1 MARLNKRFCVVPLM
15 GLLLLL
21 GLSIAMAPAVANAEF
36 SASSIYRNAAPA
48 VVVIFGFDSSGN
60 GSSGTGSIVTSDGKI
75 LTNHHVIYDAKAR
88 APYSNIKVF
97 LKPSRITGSPE
108 QDLKNPLSVKVIARD
123 SKLDLAVLQ
132 VVGAPRGLPVLGI
145 GDSEAVEIGSSVA
158 AIGHPGGGG
167 LWTLTTGTISS
178 SRNDGSRAIF
188 QTDAAINP
196 GNSGGPLLD
205 RNSNLIGINTFV
217 RRVNAQGL
225 PLEGLN
231 YSLRSSLAREWLA
244 SNGVRVALA
253 RPVQQSQPAAPPKPA
268 WQAAPEP
275 VPEAAPPAPP
285 TSSFPAEPAPTRPR
299 PHVSIDPETGPADSA
314 PEMPSTSSTPSTPS
328 TPTRPGDEEPRVFR
342 GPNGERMFG
351 VPDKDFD
358 LKGTGKA
365 VYQKARKNARDAF
378 DSLDAQ
384 FE

>member
-1 MARLNKRFCVVPLM
+1 MTRRNKSFCVVPLL

-21 GLSIAMAPAVANAEF
+21 GLSTLPGMAHADF
-36 SASSIYRNAAPA
+36 SAAGVYRNASPA

-88 APYSNIKVF
+88 KPYTNIKVF
-97 LKPSRITGSPE
+97 LKPSRITGNPE
-108 QDLKNPLSVKVIARD
+108 QDLKNPYSVKVIARD
-123 SKLDLAVLQ
+123 ADLDLAVLQ
-132 VVGAPRGLPVLGI
+132 VVGAPRGLPVLPM

-205 RNSNLIGINTFV
+205 RNSHLIGVNTFV

-231 YSLRSSLAREWLA
+231 YSLRSSFVRNWLA
-244 SNGVRVALA
+244 SSGLRLAYA
-253 RPVQQSQPAAPPKPA
+253 RPVQQDQPAAPPRPA
-268 WQAAPEP
+268 WQASTESA
-275 VPEAAPPAPP
+275 PEAAPPTPP
-285 TSSFPAEPAPTRPR
+285 TSSFPSTPSTPESVPTRPR
-299 PHVSIDPETGPADSA
+299 PQVSIDPETGPAQSA
-314 PEMPSTSSTPSTPS
+314 PEMPSAPSAPS
-328 TPTRPGDEEPRVFR
+328 RSRDGEPRVFK
-342 GPNGERMFG
+342 GPNGEMMFG
-351 VPDKDFD
+351 VPDQNFD
-358 LKGTGKA
+358 LKATGKA

-378 DSLDAQ
+378 DSLEAE

>member
-1 MARLNKRFCVVPLM
+1 MTRRNKSFCVVPLL

-21 GLSIAMAPAVANAEF
+21 GLSTLPGMARADF
-36 SASSIYRNAAPA
+36 SAAGVYRNASPA

-88 APYSNIKVF
+88 KPYTNIKVF
-97 LKPSRITGSPE
+97 LKPSRISGSPE
-108 QDLKNPLSVKVIARD
+108 QDLKNPYSVKVIARD
-123 SKLDLAVLQ
+123 ADLDLAALQ
-132 VVGAPRGLPVLGI
+132 VVGAPRGLPVLQM
-145 GDSEAVEIGSSVA
+145 GDSEAVEIGTSVA

-205 RNSNLIGINTFV
+205 QNSHLIGVNTFV

-231 YSLRSSLAREWLA
+231 YSLRSSLVHNWLA
-244 SNGVRVALA
+244 SNGIRLALA
-253 RPVQQSQPAAPPKPA
+253 RPVRQDQPAAPPRPA
-268 WQAAPEP
+268 WQASTES
-275 VPEAAPPAPP
+275 VPEAAPRTPP
-285 TSSFPAEPAPTRPR
+285 TSSFPSAPAPAPARPR
-299 PHVSIDPETGPADSA
+299 PQVSIDPETGPAQSA
-314 PEMPSTSSTPSTPS
+314 PEMPSAPSSPAAPSAPLRS
-328 TPTRPGDEEPRVFR
+328 RDQEPRVFK
-342 GPNGERMFG
+342 GPSGEMMFG
-351 VPDKDFD
+351 VPDSNFD
-358 LKGTGKA
+358 LKATGKA

-378 DSLDAQ
+378 DSLDAE